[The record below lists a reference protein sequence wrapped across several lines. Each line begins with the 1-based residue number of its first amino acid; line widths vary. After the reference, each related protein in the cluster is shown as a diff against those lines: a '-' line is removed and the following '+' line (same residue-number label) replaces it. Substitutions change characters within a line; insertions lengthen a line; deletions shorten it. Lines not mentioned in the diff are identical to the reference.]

1 MAPTLER
8 KTSDKTYDDRL
19 DRNYADFKTRME
31 RVGRGI
37 HILYQGEDRELY
49 WSTLDDLREAPFP
62 FLAEI
67 KNPEIQDCI
76 KYLKSLGYGIIPPKG
91 VVFDPTSIFGS
102 SSVKNGTRKKKKK
115 RSLRGRTRSLRPR
128 RRR

>member
-1 MAPTLER
+1 MAAMLER

-19 DRNYADFKTRME
+19 DRNCADFKSRME
-31 RVGRGI
+31 RVRGGI

-49 WSTLDDLREAPFP
+49 WSTLDELRQAPLP
-62 FLAEI
+62 FLEEI
-67 KNPEIQDCI
+67 KDPKILQCI
-76 KYLKSLGYGIIPPKG
+76 EYLKSKEYVIIPPER
-91 VVFDPTSIFGS
+91 VFDPTSIFGS
-102 SSVKNGTRKKKKK
+102 SSEKNGTIKKKKK

>member
-1 MAPTLER
+1 MAAMLER
-8 KTSDKTYDDRL
+8 GHSDETYNARL

-49 WSTLDDLREAPFP
+49 WSTLEELRQARLP
-62 FLAEI
+62 FLEEI
-67 KNPEIQDCI
+67 KDPKIRECI
-76 KYLKSLGYGIIPPKG
+76 RYLKSKEYVIIPPER
-91 VVFDPTSIFGS
+91 VFDPTSIFGS
-102 SSVKNGTRKKKKK
+102 SSEKNGTRKKKKK

>member
-1 MAPTLER
+1 MAAMLER

-19 DRNYADFKTRME
+19 DRNFADFKTRME

-49 WSTLDDLREAPFP
+49 WSTLDDLRQAPLP

-67 KNPEIQDCI
+67 EDPKIPECI
-76 KYLKSLGYGIIPPKG
+76 KYLKSKEYVIIPPER
-91 VVFDPTSIFGS
+91 VFDPTSIFGS
-102 SSVKNGTRKKKKK
+102 SSVKNGTRKKK
-115 RSLRGRTRSLRPR
+115 RNGV
-128 RRR
+128 

>member
-1 MAPTLER
+1 MLER
-8 KTSDKTYDDRL
+8 GHSDETYNARL

-49 WSTLDDLREAPFP
+49 WSTLEELRQARLP
-62 FLAEI
+62 FLEEI
-67 KNPEIQDCI
+67 KDPNIRECI
-76 KYLKSLGYGIIPPKG
+76 KYLKSKEYVIIPPER
-91 VVFDPTSIFGS
+91 VFDPTSIFGS
-102 SSVKNGTRKKKKK
+102 SSEKNGTRKKKKK
-115 RSLRGRTRSLRPR
+115 RSLRGRIRSLRPR

>member
-1 MAPTLER
+1 MAPVLER
-8 KTSDKTYDDRL
+8 KTSDETYNARL

-67 KNPEIQDCI
+67 KNPEIPECI
-76 KYLKSLGYGIIPPKG
+76 KYLKSKEYVIIPPER
-91 VVFDPTSIFGS
+91 VFDPTSIFGS
-102 SSVKNGTRKKKKK
+102 SSEKNGTRKKKKETEFK
-115 RSLRGRTRSLRPR
+115 RSNT
-128 RRR
+128 